1 MIVKGLDKLPELLHL
16 RVFVGR
22 KISVFVGFM
31 FGIRSLDV
39 FKDQLFGN
47 PRHPR
52 IPVYLLEGRL
62 DCRKRYPGVQFRRI
76 KAAVGYREGEIFD
89 E

>member
-16 RVFVGR
+16 
-22 KISVFVGFM
+22 
-31 FGIRSLDV
+31 
-39 FKDQLFGN
+39 LFGN
-47 PRHPR
+47 PHHPR

-62 DCRKRYPGVQFRRI
+62 GYRKRYPGVHLRRI
-76 KAAVGYREGEIFD
+76 KAAVGYREGEILD